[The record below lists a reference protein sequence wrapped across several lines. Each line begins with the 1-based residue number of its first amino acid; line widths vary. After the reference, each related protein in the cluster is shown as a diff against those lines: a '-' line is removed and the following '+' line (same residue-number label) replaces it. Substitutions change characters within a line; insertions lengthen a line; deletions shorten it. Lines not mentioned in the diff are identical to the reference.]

1 MNDRRM
7 TVHEVADLTG
17 ITIRT
22 LHYYDEIGLLK
33 PTMVT
38 DSKYRLY
45 TDDDLSRLQEI
56 LFFREVGFALKEI
69 KSLLGSPNYDRTE
82 ALKRH
87 LDILQAQKDRIDAL
101 ISLVKT
107 EIEGNP
113 VPSFAPFSDTKVLE
127 LKEKYRSEVLERWGN
142 THSFKEYEA
151 AFLSQP
157 EKGQRNQLERFL
169 SVSKDTF
176 EKLAQFQA
184 QSPACQEVQQI
195 VKEWQ
200 QYISESFYECDN
212 QILHYLGQLYIS
224 DQRFSNYINGFGNE
238 NLASFF
244 SDAINVF
251 VQRTKSKG
259 GNDMDTEWLLCPV
272 CGSKTRL
279 KIRDD
284 TVLENFPLYCPK
296 CKHETLIA
304 VRKMKMSIIKE
315 PDAQT
320 QSR

>member
-1 MNDRRM
+1 MSDRRM

-56 LFFREVGFALKEI
+56 LFFREVGFALKE
-69 KSLLGSPNYDRTE
+69 
-82 ALKRH
+82 
-87 LDILQAQKDRIDAL
+87 RIDAL
-101 ISLVKT
+101 ISLLKT
-107 EIEGNP
+107 EIEGKP
-113 VPSFAPFSDTKVLE
+113 VSSFAPFSDTKVLE
-127 LKEKYRSEVLERWGN
+127 LKEKYRSEVLERWGD

-157 EKGQRNQLERFL
+157 KEGQRNQLERFL

-176 EKLAQFQA
+176 KKLARFQN

-200 QYISESFYECDN
+200 QYISESFYKCDN
-212 QILHYLGQLYIS
+212 QILLYLGQLYIS
-224 DQRFSNYINGFGNE
+224 DERFSNYINGFGSG

-244 SDAINVF
+244 SEAINIF
-251 VQRTKSKG
+251 CAK
-259 GNDMDTEWLLCPV
+259 D
-272 CGSKTRL
+272 KT
-279 KIRDD
+279 
-284 TVLENFPLYCPK
+284 
-296 CKHETLIA
+296 
-304 VRKMKMSIIKE
+304 
-315 PDAQT
+315 
-320 QSR
+320 

>member
-1 MNDRRM
+1 MNNRRM

-69 KSLLGSPNYDRTE
+69 KSLLASPNYDRTE

-87 LDILQAQKDRIDAL
+87 LDILQVQKERIDDL

-107 EIEGNP
+107 EIAGNH

-127 LKEKYRSEVLERWGN
+127 LKEKYRSEVLKRWGD
-142 THSFKEYEA
+142 TESFKEYEA
-151 AFLSQP
+151 TFLSQP
-157 EKGQRNQLERFL
+157 KEDQRNQLERFR

-176 EKLAQFQA
+176 EKLALFQN

-200 QYISESFYECDN
+200 QYISESFYKCDN
-212 QILHYLGQLYIS
+212 QILLYLGQLYIS
-224 DQRFSNYINGFGNE
+224 DERFSNYINGFGSG

-244 SDAINVF
+244 GEAIKVF
-251 VQRTKSKG
+251 CER
-259 GNDMDTEWLLCPV
+259 N
-272 CGSKTRL
+272 
-279 KIRDD
+279 
-284 TVLENFPLYCPK
+284 
-296 CKHETLIA
+296 
-304 VRKMKMSIIKE
+304 KE
-315 PDAQT
+315 
-320 QSR
+320 

>member
-1 MNDRRM
+1 MSDRRM

-87 LDILQAQKDRIDAL
+87 LDILQVQNERIDAL

-113 VPSFAPFSDTKVLE
+113 VPSFAPFSETKVLE
-127 LKEKYRSEVLERWGN
+127 LKEKYRSEVLERWGD
-142 THSFKEYEA
+142 TDSFKEYESI
-151 AFLSQP
+151 FSSKSRRSQT
-157 EKGQRNQLERFL
+157 EQMERFIPL
-169 SVSKDTF
+169 PNLFLKSWPCMRMNRQVALQSSGLLKSGKTIFLLIFISVICK
-176 EKLAQFQA
+176 
-184 QSPACQEVQQI
+184 C
-195 VKEWQ
+195 
-200 QYISESFYECDN
+200 
-212 QILHYLGQLYIS
+212 
-224 DQRFSNYINGFGNE
+224 
-238 NLASFF
+238 
-244 SDAINVF
+244 
-251 VQRTKSKG
+251 
-259 GNDMDTEWLLCPV
+259 
-272 CGSKTRL
+272 
-279 KIRDD
+279 
-284 TVLENFPLYCPK
+284 FP
-296 CKHETLIA
+296 I
-304 VRKMKMSIIKE
+304 
-315 PDAQT
+315 
-320 QSR
+320 

>member
-45 TDDDLSRLQEI
+45 TDDDLNRLQEI

-87 LDILQAQKDRIDAL
+87 LDILQAQKERIDAL

-113 VPSFAPFSDTKVLE
+113 VPSFAPFSETKVLE
-127 LKEKYRSEVLERWGN
+127 LKEKYRSEVLECWGD
-142 THSFKEYEA
+142 TDSFKEYESI
-151 AFLSQP
+151 FSSKSRRSQT
-157 EKGQRNQLERFL
+157 EQMERFY
-169 SVSKDTF
+169 SAAQSIF
-176 EKLAQFQA
+176 EKLALHEDE
-184 QSPACQEVQQI
+184 SPSCPAVQRI

-200 QYISESFYECDN
+200 DYISTHFYKCDL
-212 QILHYLGQLYIS
+212 QMLSYLGQLYVT
-224 DQRFSNYINGFGNE
+224 DGRFSKYINRFGNGD
-238 NLASFF
+238 LAAFLNK
-244 SDAINVF
+244 AIEVF
-251 VQRTKSKG
+251 CSKEKS
-259 GNDMDTEWLLCPV
+259 
-272 CGSKTRL
+272 
-279 KIRDD
+279 
-284 TVLENFPLYCPK
+284 
-296 CKHETLIA
+296 
-304 VRKMKMSIIKE
+304 
-315 PDAQT
+315 
-320 QSR
+320 